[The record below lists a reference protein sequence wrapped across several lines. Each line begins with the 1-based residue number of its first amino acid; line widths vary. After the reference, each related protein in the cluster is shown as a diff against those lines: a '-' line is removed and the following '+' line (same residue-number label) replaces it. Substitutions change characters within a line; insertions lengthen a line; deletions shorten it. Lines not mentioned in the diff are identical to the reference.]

1 MEIHSDIWKNM
12 LEKGSGFWFNIHL
25 SLHQVEVPF
34 TLQGGLQAFDI
45 PCILEWVG
53 SVERDVQ

>member
-12 LEKGSGFWFNIHL
+12 LDEGSGIWLNIHL

-34 TLQGGLQAFDI
+34 TLQGGLQVFDI
-45 PCILEWVG
+45 PCVMERVG
-53 SVERDVQ
+53 FVECDVQ